1 MTLLDFC
8 YELEEEKRKETT
20 MNQARRKKIDKLIE
34 QFETLKE
41 EVDALMEEESAAYE
55 NLSENLQESARGQ
68 SMQEAI
74 DNLGNASSSIEEVTG
89 YLESAKG
96 E

>member
-1 MTLLDFC
+1 
-8 YELEEEKRKETT
+8 

-41 EVDALMEEESAAYE
+41 EVDALTEEESAAYE